1 MTRVFEVQIQSPMS
15 YASVALR
22 DYYWAGY
29 KSWHI
34 KFYRMQAYGCGIS
47 YYKFVKGAEPKA
59 KTVTSPLIIPSELA
73 VRAFNR

>member
-1 MTRVFEVQIQSPMS
+1 
-15 YASVALR
+15 
-22 DYYWAGY
+22 
-29 KSWHI
+29 
-34 KFYRMQAYGCGIS
+34 MQAYGCGIS